1 MNKPK
6 LTPMEALKAIGN
18 LLKMDF
24 AKNEKFKSAKLE
36 DGTEVMWDGEIAEGT
51 AIMVVAEDGNQMPA
65 PDATHVLEDGTKVT
79 TVGGLV
85 TMIEPKVVE
94 VETQEQVA
102 AKMKAMFEKFAVEPT
117 ADLQTL
123 STMMKAVMQ
132 YCFGYEM
139 QNESRQQAVT
149 EAINV
154 YKSSFATVLKVV
166 EEQEEKFAKINE
178 TIENTT
184 KNVNEK
190 FDAIKV
196 IVNDIADSPIVG
208 TPKPTNITF
217 KKKSVKSAAERIAE
231 IKNSNK

>member
-1 MNKPK
+1 MSKTK

-24 AKNEKFKSAKLE
+24 AKTEKFKSAKLE
-36 DGTEVMWDGEIAEGT
+36 DGTEVMWDGEIGEGT

-85 TMIEPKVVE
+85 TMIEPKEKLETEVE
-94 VETQEQVA
+94 VEMGDDTMK
-102 AKMKAMFEKFAVEPT
+102 KMEERMASCESKMAEIESKMTEMFENYKNKFSAI
-117 ADLQTL
+117 D
-123 STMMKAVMQ
+123 ST
-132 YCFGYEM
+132 
-139 QNESRQQAVT
+139 
-149 EAINV
+149 IN
-154 YKSSFATVLKVV
+154 
-166 EEQEEKFAKINE
+166 
-178 TIENTT
+178 NTT
-184 KNVNEK
+184 KSITEK

-196 IVNDIADSPIVG
+196 IVDDIADSPIVE

>member
-1 MNKPK
+1 MSKTK

-36 DGTEVMWDGEIAEGT
+36 DGTEVMWDGEIAEGS
-51 AIMVVAEDGNQMPA
+51 AIMVVDADGNQMPA

-85 TMIEPKVVE
+85 TMIEPKQKETE
-94 VETQEQVA
+94 VEIEMADDTMK
-102 AKMKAMFEKFAVEPT
+102 KMEERMASCESKMAEIESKMTEMFENYKNKF
-117 ADLQTL
+117 
-123 STMMKAVMQ
+123 S
-132 YCFGYEM
+132 
-139 QNESRQQAVT
+139 
-149 EAINV
+149 AIDN
-154 YKSSFATVLKVV
+154 T
-166 EEQEEKFAKINE
+166 INS
-178 TIENTT
+178 TT
-184 KNVNEK
+184 KSITEK

-196 IVNDIADSPIVG
+196 IVDDIADSPIVE

>member
-1 MNKPK
+1 MSKTK

-85 TMIEPKVVE
+85 TMIEPKETEVE
-94 VETQEQVA
+94 VEMA
-102 AKMKAMFEKFAVEPT
+102 DDNMKKMEERMASCESKMAEIESKMTEMFENYKNKFSAI
-117 ADLQTL
+117 DN
-123 STMMKAVMQ
+123 TM
-132 YCFGYEM
+132 
-139 QNESRQQAVT
+139 NS
-149 EAINV
+149 
-154 YKSSFATVLKVV
+154 
-166 EEQEEKFAKINE
+166 
-178 TIENTT
+178 TT
-184 KNVNEK
+184 KSITEK

-196 IVNDIADSPIVG
+196 IVDDIADSPIVE